1 MRMGKKKQ
9 EKKEEKGGKRKK
21 GISLKILG
29 VLIPVV
35 ILTISVLVFLVNSS
49 VTSMMEEKSSEL
61 LDTKVDEVVA
71 KMEGWKNTT
80 LTMMESQRDT
90 LQNVTMTEAEVKAYI
105 DHTEGLSTAYP
116 TGMYIGRADGG
127 FTSATFVP
135 DADYVVSERPWYQAG
150 IESDNIVL
158 GDVYLDAQTDTYV
171 VSASGKLNGGTPE
184 TTGVAA
190 ADIYLNA
197 FAEMVAD
204 VKVEQTGGA
213 FIIDQKS
220 GMILGHKDSKLVGAV
235 AKEAE
240 DSFYKSI
247 ATLMEQKK
255 EGTQEIKN
263 SKGDEVLV
271 ELKQVPNTT
280 WLVVGQVPK
289 NEILAKLQD
298 LTQQLIIIAMVA
310 IVFLCVATALCMR
323 SIVIKPIKLI
333 GGVAKS
339 IADGNL
345 DEELNYKS
353 NDELGELAFDFNK
366 TVIELR
372 GYVNYINEI
381 SYVLAEIAKGN
392 LVFKLQYEYEGQ
404 FEKIKVALESISDEL
419 NSTMQQIKTASRQ
432 VQGGSAQIADGSQT
446 LAQGTMEQSTSIEEL
461 ASTITKISENLKQ
474 TVDDAQ
480 NARAQS
486 NETSGKVQ
494 ECNVKMERMTDAINQ
509 ISDKSAEIGKII
521 KTIEDIAFQTNILA
535 LNAAVEAARAGN
547 AGKGFAVVA
556 DEVRNLASKSAEAAK
571 STSMLI
577 EDTIHAV
584 ENGTLIAEDTA
595 QAMFAVVENSQKITT
610 IIDQIADTVT
620 EQDVAVSE
628 VDTGIVQVSE
638 VVQVNAAVAEESSAA
653 SEELS
658 GQAQELLNLVERFKL
673 R

>member
-1 MRMGKKKQ
+1 MGKKKQ